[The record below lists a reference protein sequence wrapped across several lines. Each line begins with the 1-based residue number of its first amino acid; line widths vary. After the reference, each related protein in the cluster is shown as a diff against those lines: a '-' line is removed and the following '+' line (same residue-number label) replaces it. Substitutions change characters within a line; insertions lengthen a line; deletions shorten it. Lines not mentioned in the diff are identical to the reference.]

1 MNIEQAVAK
10 NLLDIKAVSLQPN
23 DPFTWASG
31 IKSPI
36 YCDNRLVLS
45 FPEKRSVVVQG
56 FVELIT
62 SQYPEAEVIIGTATA
77 GIPWGAMVADKME
90 KPFGYVRSSNKT
102 HGKGNKIEGKI
113 EKGAKVVVVEDLIST
128 GGSVKDVIES
138 LREAGAEVL
147 GVVAI
152 FTYLLPAST
161 ELFAS
166 IACEFKTLSNYDVLL
181 DVALELNYIQD
192 QDLEK
197 LKAWKQDPK
206 DESWMLK

>member
-1 MNIEQAVAK
+1 MSIEKTVAK

-56 FVELIT
+56 FVELIQKEY
-62 SQYPEAEVIIGTATA
+62 SEAEVIVGTATA

-128 GGSVKDVIES
+128 GGFVKDVILS

-152 FTYLLPAST
+152 FTYLLPASS
-161 ELFAS
+161 ELFDS
-166 IACEFKTLSNYDVLL
+166 IACSFKTLSNYDVLI
-181 DVALELNYIQD
+181 DVALENAYIKEN
-192 QDLEK
+192 DLEK
-197 LKAWKQDPK
+197 LKAWKKDPK
-206 DESWMLK
+206 DESWMKK

>member
-1 MNIEQAVAK
+1 MSIEKTVAK

-56 FVELIT
+56 FVELIQKEY
-62 SQYPEAEVIIGTATA
+62 SEAEVIVGTATA

-128 GGSVKDVIES
+128 GGSVKDVILS

-152 FTYLLPAST
+152 FT
-161 ELFAS
+161 
-166 IACEFKTLSNYDVLL
+166 LSLIHIS
-181 DVALELNYIQD
+181 E
-192 QDLEK
+192 
-197 LKAWKQDPK
+197 PTRH
-206 DESWMLK
+206 

>member
-1 MNIEQAVAK
+1 MSIEKTVAK

-36 YCDNRLVLS
+36 YCDNRVVLS

-56 FVELIT
+56 FVELIQKEY
-62 SQYPEAEVIIGTATA
+62 SEAEVIVGTATA

-128 GGSVKDVIES
+128 GGSVKDVILS

-152 FTYLLPAST
+152 FTYLLPASS
-161 ELFAS
+161 ELFDS
-166 IACEFKTLSNYDVLL
+166 IACSFKTLSNYDVLI
-181 DVALELNYIQD
+181 DVALENAYIKEN
-192 QDLEK
+192 DLEK
-197 LKAWKQDPK
+197 LKAWKKDPK
-206 DESWMLK
+206 DESWMKK

>member
-1 MNIEQAVAK
+1 MSIEKTVAK

-56 FVELIT
+56 FVELIQKEY
-62 SQYPEAEVIIGTATA
+62 SEAEVIVGTATA

-90 KPFGYVRSSNKT
+90 KPFGSVRSSNKT

-128 GGSVKDVIES
+128 GGSVKDVILS

-152 FTYLLPAST
+152 FTYLLPASS
-161 ELFAS
+161 ELFDS
-166 IACEFKTLSNYDVLL
+166 IACSFKTLSNYDVLI
-181 DVALELNYIQD
+181 DVALENAYIKEN
-192 QDLEK
+192 DLEK
-197 LKAWKQDPK
+197 LKAWKKDPK
-206 DESWMLK
+206 DESWMKK

>member
-1 MNIEQAVAK
+1 MSIEKTVAK

-56 FVELIT
+56 FVELIQKEY
-62 SQYPEAEVIIGTATA
+62 SEAEVIVGTATA

-90 KPFGYVRSSNKT
+90 KSFGYVRSSNKT

-128 GGSVKDVIES
+128 GGSVKDVILS

-152 FTYLLPAST
+152 FTYLLPASS
-161 ELFAS
+161 ELFDS
-166 IACEFKTLSNYDVLL
+166 IACSFKTLSNYDVLI
-181 DVALELNYIQD
+181 DVALENAYIKEN
-192 QDLEK
+192 DLEK
-197 LKAWKQDPK
+197 LKAWKKDPK
-206 DESWMLK
+206 DESWMKK

>member
-1 MNIEQAVAK
+1 MSIEKTVAK

-56 FVELIT
+56 FVELIQKEY
-62 SQYPEAEVIIGTATA
+62 SEAEVIVGTATA

-128 GGSVKDVIES
+128 GGSVKDVILS

-152 FTYLLPAST
+152 FTYLLPASS
-161 ELFAS
+161 ELFDS
-166 IACEFKTLSNYDVLL
+166 IACSFKTLSNYDVLI
-181 DVALELNYIQD
+181 DVALENAYIKEN
-192 QDLEK
+192 DLEK
-197 LKAWKQDPK
+197 LKAWKKDPK
-206 DESWMLK
+206 DES

>member
-1 MNIEQAVAK
+1 MKIEKTVAK
-10 NLLDIKAVSLQPN
+10 NLLDIQAVSLQPN

-56 FVELIT
+56 FVELI
-62 SQYPEAEVIIGTATA
+62 QKEYAEAEVIVGTATA
-77 GIPWGAMVADKME
+77 GITWGAMVADKLE
-90 KPFGYVRSSNKT
+90 KPFGYVRSSNKS
-102 HGKGNKIEGKI
+102 HGKGNKIEGNI
-113 EKGAKVVVVEDLIST
+113 EQGAKVVVVEDLIST

-161 ELFAS
+161 ELVNS
-166 IACEFKTLSNYDVLL
+166 ISCEFKTLSNYDVLI
-181 DVALELNYIQD
+181 DVALENDYIKD
-192 QDLEK
+192 GDLEK

-206 DESWMLK
+206 DESWMEK

>member
-1 MNIEQAVAK
+1 MSIEKTVAK

-56 FVELIT
+56 FVELIQKEY
-62 SQYPEAEVIIGTATA
+62 SEAEVIVGTATA

-90 KPFGYVRSSNKT
+90 KPFGYVRNSNKT

-128 GGSVKDVIES
+128 GGSVKDVILS

-152 FTYLLPAST
+152 FTYLLPASS
-161 ELFAS
+161 ELFDS
-166 IACEFKTLSNYDVLL
+166 IACSFKTLSNYDVLI
-181 DVALELNYIQD
+181 DVALENAYIKEN
-192 QDLEK
+192 DLEK
-197 LKAWKQDPK
+197 LKAWKKDPK
-206 DESWMLK
+206 DESWMKK

>member
-1 MNIEQAVAK
+1 MSIERTVAA
-10 NLLDIKAVSLQPN
+10 NLLDVKAVSLQPN

-45 FPEKRSVVVQG
+45 FPEKRSVVVEG
-56 FVELIT
+56 FAELI
-62 SQYPEAEVIIGTATA
+62 QKEYGDAEVIVGTATA
-77 GIPWGAMVADKME
+77 GIPWGAMVADHMG

-113 EKGAKVVVVEDLIST
+113 EPGAKVVVVEDLIST
-128 GGSVKDVIES
+128 GGSVKDVIVS

-166 IACEFKTLSNYDVLL
+166 IDCAFKTLSNYDVLI
-181 DVALELNYIQD
+181 DVALEKDYIQHA
-192 QDLEK
+192 DLEK
-197 LKAWKQDPK
+197 LKAWKKDPK
-206 DESWMLK
+206 DESWMNK

>member
-1 MNIEQAVAK
+1 MSIEKTVAK

-56 FVELIT
+56 FVELIQKEY
-62 SQYPEAEVIIGTATA
+62 SEAEVIVGTATA

-128 GGSVKDVIES
+128 GGSVKEVILS

-152 FTYLLPAST
+152 FTYLLPASS
-161 ELFAS
+161 ELFDS
-166 IACEFKTLSNYDVLL
+166 IACSFKTLSNYDVLI
-181 DVALELNYIQD
+181 DVALENAYIKEN
-192 QDLEK
+192 DLEK
-197 LKAWKQDPK
+197 LKAWKKDPK
-206 DESWMLK
+206 DESWMKK

>member
-1 MNIEQAVAK
+1 MTVEKIVAK
-10 NLLDIKAVSLQPN
+10 NLLDVKAVSLQPN

-45 FPEKRSVVVQG
+45 YPEKRSVVVNG
-56 FVELIT
+56 FVDLINKE
-62 SQYPEAEVIIGTATA
+62 YADAEVIVGTATA

-128 GGSVKDVIES
+128 GGSVKDVILS

-161 ELFAS
+161 ELFNT
-166 IACEFKTLSNYDVLL
+166 IDCNFKTLSNYDVLI
-181 DVALELNYIQD
+181 DVALENNLIKEA
-192 QDLEK
+192 DLEK
-197 LKAWKQDPK
+197 LKAWKKDPK
-206 DESWMLK
+206 DESWMNK

>member
-1 MNIEQAVAK
+1 MSIEKTVAK
-10 NLLDIKAVSLQPN
+10 KLLDIKAVSLQPN

-56 FVELIT
+56 FVELIQKEY
-62 SQYPEAEVIIGTATA
+62 SEAEVIVGTATA

-128 GGSVKDVIES
+128 GGSVKDVILS

-152 FTYLLPAST
+152 FTYLLPASS
-161 ELFAS
+161 ELFDS
-166 IACEFKTLSNYDVLL
+166 IACSFKTLSNYDVLI
-181 DVALELNYIQD
+181 DVALENAYIKEN
-192 QDLEK
+192 DLEK
-197 LKAWKQDPK
+197 LKAWKKDPK
-206 DESWMLK
+206 DESWMKK

>member
-1 MNIEQAVAK
+1 MSIEKTVAK

-45 FPEKRSVVVQG
+45 FPEKRRVVVQG
-56 FVELIT
+56 FVELIQKEY
-62 SQYPEAEVIIGTATA
+62 SEAEVIVGTATA

-128 GGSVKDVIES
+128 GGSVKDVILS

-152 FTYLLPAST
+152 FTYLLPASS
-161 ELFAS
+161 ELFDS
-166 IACEFKTLSNYDVLL
+166 IACSFKTLSNYDVLI
-181 DVALELNYIQD
+181 DVALENAYIKEN
-192 QDLEK
+192 DLEK
-197 LKAWKQDPK
+197 LKAWKKDPK
-206 DESWMLK
+206 DESWMKK

>member
-1 MNIEQAVAK
+1 MTVENIVAK

-45 FPEKRSVVVQG
+45 YPEKRSVVVNG
-56 FVELIT
+56 FVELINKE
-62 SQYPEAEVIIGTATA
+62 YADAEVIVGTATA

-128 GGSVKDVIES
+128 GGSVKDVILS

-152 FTYLLPAST
+152 FTYLLPVST
-161 ELFAS
+161 ELFSS
-166 IACEFKTLSNYDVLL
+166 IDCSFKTLSNYDVLI
-181 DVALELNYIQD
+181 DVALENNYIQEA
-192 QDLEK
+192 DLEK
-197 LKAWKQDPK
+197 LKAWKKDPK
-206 DESWMLK
+206 DESWMTK

>member
-1 MNIEQAVAK
+1 MNVEKTVAK
-10 NLLDIKAVSLQPN
+10 NLLDVKAVSLQPN

-45 FPEKRSVVVQG
+45 FPEKRSVVVNG
-56 FVELIT
+56 FVDLI
-62 SQYPEAEVIIGTATA
+62 QKEYEDADVIVGTATA

-128 GGSVKDVIES
+128 GGSVKDVILS

-152 FTYLLPAST
+152 FTYLLPASA
-161 ELFAS
+161 ELFND
-166 IACEFKTLSNYDVLL
+166 IECTFKTLSNYDVLI
-181 DVALELNYIQD
+181 DVALENNYIQEA
-192 QDLEK
+192 DLEK
-197 LKAWKQDPK
+197 LKAWKKDPK
-206 DESWMLK
+206 DESWMNK

>member
-1 MNIEQAVAK
+1 MSIEKTVAK

-56 FVELIT
+56 FVELIQKEY
-62 SQYPEAEVIIGTATA
+62 SEAEVIVGTATA

-128 GGSVKDVIES
+128 GGSVKDVILS

-152 FTYLLPAST
+152 FTYLLPASS
-161 ELFAS
+161 ELFDS
-166 IACEFKTLSNYDVLL
+166 IACSFKTLSNYDVLIA
-181 DVALELNYIQD
+181 VALENAYIKEN
-192 QDLEK
+192 DLEK
-197 LKAWKQDPK
+197 LKAWKKDPK
-206 DESWMLK
+206 DESWMKK